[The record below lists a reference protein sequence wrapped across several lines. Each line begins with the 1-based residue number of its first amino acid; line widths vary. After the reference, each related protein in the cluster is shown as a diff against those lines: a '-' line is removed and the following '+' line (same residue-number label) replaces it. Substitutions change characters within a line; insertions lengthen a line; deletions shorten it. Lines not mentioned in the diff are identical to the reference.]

1 MAVKEQDAGQGSES
15 PIANKPS
22 LKELYT
28 ARKGVG
34 VKAPSPKAQVAAPQ
48 ATATGVPQAGSGLP
62 KVKAPSK
69 AKDFTLIGG
78 AGYPQGLPPG
88 AARMTPAWD
97 YDQASGKFLVGKS
110 KEKARQGLWERYRKI
125 QSKRGQRA
133 SGVGASVAKKPTVT
147 GLKYG

>member
-1 MAVKEQDAGQGSES
+1 MAVEKKDANQGSES

-34 VKAPSPKAQVAAPQ
+34 VKAPSPKAQVAAPK
-48 ATATGVPQAGSGLP
+48 ATGIPQAGSGLP
-62 KVKAPSK
+62 KVKTPSK

-78 AGYPQGLPPG
+78 AGYPQGVPPG

-97 YDQASGKFLVGKS
+97 YDKASGKFLVGKS
-110 KEKARQGLWERYRKI
+110 KEKARQGLWERDRKI

-133 SGVGASVAKKPTVT
+133 SGFGASVAKKPTVT

>member
-1 MAVKEQDAGQGSES
+1 MAVEKKAAEGSES
-15 PIANKPS
+15 PIANKPT

-28 ARKGVG
+28 AKKGVG
-34 VKAPSPKAQVAAPQ
+34 VKGPSASAPVGISKAAPSGLPS
-48 ATATGVPQAGSGLP
+48 TGSAMP

-69 AKDFTLIGG
+69 SKDFSLVGG
-78 AGYPQGLPPG
+78 AGYPQGVPPG

-97 YDQASGKFLVGKS
+97 YDQASGKFMVGEA
-110 KEKARQGLWERYRKI
+110 KEQARKGLWERYRKI

-133 SGVGASVAKKPTVT
+133 SGFGSSIAKKPTVT